1 MTWEQYQDKINRD
14 FFSKPDVDAEL
25 NTFYCNAGNVSYP
38 SPNAYEPEY
47 VISIYRYELPDWV
60 LKFR

>member
-14 FFSKPDVDAEL
+14 FFKEFDTNSEL
-25 NTFYCNAGNVSYP
+25 NTFYCNAGNVSYL
-38 SPNAYEPEY
+38 SPYKYDTEP
-47 VISIYRYELPDWV
+47 VISIYRYELPEWV

>member
-1 MTWEQYQDKINRD
+1 MTWEQYQDKINKD

-25 NTFYCNAGNVSYP
+25 NAFYCNAGNVSYP
-38 SPNAYEPEY
+38 SPNVYETKS